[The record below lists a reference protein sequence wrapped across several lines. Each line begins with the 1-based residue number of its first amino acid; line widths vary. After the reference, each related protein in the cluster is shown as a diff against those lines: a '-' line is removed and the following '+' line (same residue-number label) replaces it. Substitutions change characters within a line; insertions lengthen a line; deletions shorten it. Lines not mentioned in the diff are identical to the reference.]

1 MKTPRHA
8 FTLVEL
14 LATIAVVAVL
24 ASVIIATVGKVRAT
38 ARKSECLA
46 NLRQVAVAVLLHAN
60 DHKGDAPAMFLGS
73 AHGNLGPWSRQLVDR
88 GYISAPPHVFTCA
101 LDERGQKITA
111 DAATAGSDYDRKS
124 VGRSYAYAVPSMQPV
139 SGDGNRHLPRRITAA
154 ATPARSLM
162 LVEFH
167 AGYDYRNINGYIAGR
182 DIAGPTKEP
191 SHGTTRAY
199 AFLDGHVAALRNE
212 EAYRAALWL
221 AQ

>member
-1 MKTPRHA
+1 
-8 FTLVEL
+8 
-14 LATIAVVAVL
+14 
-24 ASVIIATVGKVRAT
+24 
-38 ARKSECLA
+38 
-46 NLRQVAVAVLLHAN
+46 
-60 DHKGDAPAMFLGS
+60 
-73 AHGNLGPWSRQLVDR
+73 
-88 GYISAPPHVFTCA
+88 
-101 LDERGQKITA
+101 
-111 DAATAGSDYDRKS
+111 
-124 VGRSYAYAVPSMQPV
+124 
-139 SGDGNRHLPRRITAA
+139 
-154 ATPARSLM
+154 M